1 MSLYNTQKKENSQ
14 QQTAE
19 MAGVFPFWKNPGETL
34 ATLLRRFRDEQH
46 LGPDDKIT
54 YAGRLDPMAEGIV
67 LLLVREARFQKD
79 MLLNRAKTY
88 EVQILLGI
96 ATDTGDM
103 LGLISA
109 RNFLAEM
116 ESFKKETIEKALQLL
131 SEITSLPYPV
141 YSSRPVDGKPLF
153 MHARA
158 GQKVVVPI
166 KKITIHSLELV
177 AIEEVELSELL
188 DKVITTIKVVQGDFR
203 QAEIIEQWVASAK
216 ATAHRSKKM
225 QIITICTAVSSGT
238 YMRSLAEKM
247 GELLGVPALAYGIKR
262 TAIEGIE

>member
-1 MSLYNTQKKENSQ
+1 
-14 QQTAE
+14 
-19 MAGVFPFWKNPGETL
+19 
-34 ATLLRRFRDEQH
+34 
-46 LGPDDKIT
+46 
-54 YAGRLDPMAEGIV
+54 
-67 LLLVREARFQKD
+67 
-79 MLLNRAKTY
+79 
-88 EVQILLGI
+88 
-96 ATDTGDM
+96 
-103 LGLISA
+103 
-109 RNFLAEM
+109 
-116 ESFKKETIEKALQLL
+116 
-131 SEITSLPYPV
+131 
-141 YSSRPVDGKPLF
+141 

>member
-1 MSLYNTQKKENSQ
+1 
-14 QQTAE
+14 
-19 MAGVFPFWKNPGETL
+19 
-34 ATLLRRFRDEQH
+34 
-46 LGPDDKIT
+46 
-54 YAGRLDPMAEGIV
+54 
-67 LLLVREARFQKD
+67 

-203 QAEIIEQWVASAK
+203 QAEIIEQWVASAE
-216 ATAHRSKKM
+216 ATVHRSKKM
-225 QIITICTAVSSGT
+225 QVVTIRTTVSSGT

-247 GELLGVPALAYGIKR
+247 GELLGVPALAYQIKR